1 MSFVKLVR
9 PSELKVLDIP
19 FVETPFF
26 AADRARLL
34 VEQDNH
40 LRSSMQSLFRY
51 GSGDR
56 RNLAETVHRAVRDG
70 ELMLVCSEWN
80 KPFSPMVT
88 WRPDN
93 SLPAGGQWR
102 IEGSWLN
109 VPSEI
114 ECAVAEL
121 NNCGITCE
129 QLRQSESWG
138 VGSLEVNMFSMNY
151 RQRQRRERAAQGSVD
166 DHRLSLPLGASALV
180 APVLMSAASAT
191 EDAKA
196 DSSQAPAPKIHLE
209 VGLFTDGTMNNAA
222 NTRAFVEQL
231 EQECLIPYE
240 NNTIGREECERRM
253 GLMLG
258 DSYANAASN
267 VAKLWDLYVEDEKEE
282 EGTSTYR
289 RKIYAPGAGTKTGED
304 DVMYSAATGMGEAGV
319 IAQVDYA
326 FSQLAL
332 RVKEVLQN
340 LPADRLD
347 KPIDKLTLDLFGFSR
362 GAAAG
367 RHTAHEINQGEN
379 GLLAQM
385 LADSGILW
393 PKTVEIRFVGL
404 FDSVAAIVN
413 LAAGDALAHNNRNHP
428 VELYLDPGKVG
439 QAVHL
444 TAAHEHRRNFALN
457 SLRSRDGSLPA
468 NFREISLPG
477 VHSDIG
483 GGYGDSQRED
493 VLLSLRLQVPRDRLS
508 RPDQTLQWD
517 NLEAKRQQ
525 IEAAGWIGPY
535 NLPVRQSEQLQAWPK
550 DQGPEGPARLDI
562 VTLRHEH
569 PAQDGRVELVLRMLR
584 QVRGEYSRVPL
595 RLMHRLAVEQ
605 EVPLREVDPTDET
618 VLIQGELEPI
628 LQQIL
633 EQVVQGN
640 DAPSLTTEHEN
651 LLLQRYIHYSAHYNA
666 IETMVAGL
674 PAKLQGFHPNAP
686 APSGERL
693 VYPQTEGD

>member
-1 MSFVKLVR
+1 MSFMKLVR
-9 PSELKVLDIP
+9 PSELKALDIP

-40 LRSSMQSLFRY
+40 LRSSMQSLFRH
-51 GSGDR
+51 GPGDR
-56 RNLAETVHRAVRDG
+56 RNLAETVYRAVRDG

-88 WRPDN
+88 WRPDD

-102 IEGSWLN
+102 VDGSWLN
-109 VPSEI
+109 VLPEI

-121 NNCGITCE
+121 NQCGITCE

-151 RQRQRRERAAQGSVD
+151 RQSQRRERAAQGSVD

-222 NTRAFVEQL
+222 NTQAFVEQL

-240 NNTIGREECERRM
+240 NNTISREECERRM

-267 VAKLWDLYVEDEKEE
+267 VAKLWDLYDEGRSES
-282 EGTSTYR
+282 GNTITQRFS
-289 RKIYAPGAGTKTGED
+289 IYAPGAGTKTGED
-304 DVMYSAATGMGEAGV
+304 DVLYSAATGMGEAGIV
-319 IAQVDYA
+319 PQVTFA
-326 FSQLAL
+326 FSRLSERA
-332 RVKEVLQN
+332 RVSSQGKSIN
-340 LPADRLD
+340 R
-347 KPIDKLTLDLFGFSR
+347 LTLDLFGFSR
-362 GAAAG
+362 GAAAA
-367 RHTAHEINQGEN
+367 RHAAYEINRGES
-379 GLLAQM
+379 GLLAEI
-385 LADSGILW
+385 LAQNHIPW
-393 PKTVEIRFVGL
+393 PETVEIRFVGL

-413 LAAGDALAHNNRNHP
+413 LAAGDVLAHNNRNHP
-428 VELYLDPGKVG
+428 VKLYLDPGKVG

-457 SLRSRDGSLPA
+457 SLRNRDGSLPA

-493 VLLSLRLQVPRDRLS
+493 VLLSLRLQVPRDRL
-508 RPDQTLQWD
+508 RWPEKTLQWD
-517 NLEAKRQQ
+517 NLEARRQQ

-618 VLIQGELEPI
+618 VSIQGELEPI

-633 EQVVQGN
+633 EQVAQGN

-666 IETMVAGL
+666 IETVVAGL
-674 PAKLQGFHPNAP
+674 PAKLQGVHPNAP
-686 APSGERL
+686 APSGERQ

>member
-1 MSFVKLVR
+1 
-9 PSELKVLDIP
+9 
-19 FVETPFF
+19 
-26 AADRARLL
+26 L

-40 LRSSMQSLFRY
+40 LRSSMLSLFRH
-51 GSGDR
+51 GPGDW

-102 IEGSWLN
+102 LDRSWLN

-151 RQRQRRERAAQGSVD
+151 RQSQRRERAAQGSVD
-166 DHRLSLPLGASALV
+166 DRRLSLPLEASALV

-222 NTRAFVEQL
+222 NTQAFVEQL

-240 NNTIGREECERRM
+240 NNAISRAECEQRM

-289 RKIYAPGAGTKTGED
+289 FSVYAPGAGTKTGED
-304 DVMYSAATGMGEAGV
+304 DVLYSAATGLGEAGV
-319 IAQVDYA
+319 MAQVDYA

-332 RVKEVLQN
+332 SVKEVLQD
-340 LPADRLD
+340 LPADLLD

-362 GAAAG
+362 GAAAA
-367 RHTAHEINQGEN
+367 RHVAHEINQGEI
-379 GLLAQM
+379 GLLAQT

-413 LAAGDALAHNNRNHP
+413 LAAGDVLAHNNRNHP
-428 VELYLDPGKVG
+428 VKLYLDPGKVG

-457 SLRSRDGSLPA
+457 SLRSRDGSMPA
-468 NFREISLPG
+468 NFREIALPG

-493 VLLSLRLQVPRDRLS
+493 VLVSLRLQVTRDRLS

-517 NLEAKRQQ
+517 NLEARRQQ
-525 IEAAGWIGPY
+525 MEAAGWIGPY

-569 PAQDGRVELVLRMLR
+569 PAPDGRVELVLRMLR
-584 QVRGEYSRVPL
+584 QVRGEYSQVAV
-595 RLMHRLAVEQ
+595 RLMHRLATDSG
-605 EVPLREVDPTDET
+605 VPLQDIDTKKTDNTLPEE
-618 VLIQGELEPI
+618 LIPI

-633 EQVVQGN
+633 EQVEQGS
-640 DAPSLTTEHEN
+640 DAPSLATEYEH

-666 IETMVAGL
+666 IETLVAGL
-674 PAKLQGFHPNAP
+674 PAKFQGFYPNAP
-686 APSGERL
+686 AGERQ

>member
-1 MSFVKLVR
+1 MSFMKLVR
-9 PSELKVLDIP
+9 PSELKALDIP
-19 FVETPFF
+19 FVEIPFF

-40 LRSSMQSLFRY
+40 LRSSMQSLFRH
-51 GSGDR
+51 GPGDR
-56 RNLAETVHRAVRDG
+56 RNLAETVYRAVRDG
-70 ELMLVCSEWN
+70 ELILVCSEWN

-88 WRPDN
+88 WRPDD

-102 IEGSWLN
+102 VDGSWLN
-109 VPSEI
+109 VLPEI

-121 NNCGITCE
+121 NQCGITCE

-151 RQRQRRERAAQGSVD
+151 RQSQRLERAAQGSVD

-222 NTRAFVEQL
+222 NTQAFVEQL

-240 NNTIGREECERRM
+240 NNAISRAECEQRM

-289 RKIYAPGAGTKTGED
+289 FSVYAPGAGTKTGED
-304 DVMYSAATGMGEAGV
+304 DVLYSAATGLGEAGV
-319 IAQVDYA
+319 MAQVDYA

-332 RVKEVLQN
+332 SVKEVLQD
-340 LPADRLD
+340 LPADLLD

-362 GAAAG
+362 GAAAA
-367 RHTAHEINQGEN
+367 RHVAHEINQGEI
-379 GLLAQM
+379 GLLAQT

-413 LAAGDALAHNNRNHP
+413 LAAGDVLAHNNRNHP
-428 VELYLDPGKVG
+428 VKLYLDPGKVG

-457 SLRSRDGSLPA
+457 SLRSRDGSMPA
-468 NFREISLPG
+468 NFREIALPG

-493 VLLSLRLQVPRDRLS
+493 VLVSLRLQVTRDRLS

-517 NLEAKRQQ
+517 NLEARRQQ
-525 IEAAGWIGPY
+525 MEAAGWIGPY

-569 PAQDGRVELVLRMLR
+569 PAPDGRVELVLRMLR
-584 QVRGEYSRVPL
+584 QVRGEYSQVAL
-595 RLMHRLAVEQ
+595 RLMHRLATDSG
-605 EVPLREVDPTDET
+605 VPLQDIDTKKTDNTLPEE
-618 VLIQGELEPI
+618 LIPI

-633 EQVVQGN
+633 EQVEQGS
-640 DAPSLTTEHEN
+640 DAPSLATEYEH

-666 IETMVAGL
+666 IETLVAGL
-674 PAKLQGFHPNAP
+674 PAKFQGFYPNAP
-686 APSGERL
+686 AGERQ

>member
-1 MSFVKLVR
+1 MSFMKLVR
-9 PSELKVLDIP
+9 PSELRACDLP
-19 FVETPFF
+19 LVETPFF
-26 AADRARLL
+26 AADKARRL
-34 VEQDNH
+34 VKENNH
-40 LRSSMQSLFRY
+40 VRSNMHSLFRHHY
-51 GSGDR
+51 RDR
-56 RNLAETVHRAVRDG
+56 GNIAETVHRAVKDG
-70 ELMLVCSEWN
+70 ELMLVCEGWDG
-80 KPFSPMVT
+80 PFSPLVT
-88 WRPDN
+88 WRPDD
-93 SLPAGGQWR
+93 SLPAGGRWR
-102 IEGSWLN
+102 LDDHWIYT
-109 VPSEI
+109 PSEI
-114 ECAVAEL
+114 KSAVAQL
-121 NNCGITCE
+121 NECGVTPD
-129 QLRQSESWG
+129 QLRQSDPWG
-138 VGSLEVNMFSMNY
+138 VGALEVNMFSMHY
-151 RQRQRRERAAQGSVD
+151 RQCQRQEQAAQGSED
-166 DHRLSLPLGASALV
+166 DHRLSLPVGASALV
-180 APVLMSAASAT
+180 APVLMSASAA
-191 EDAKA
+191 EGAKA
-196 DSSQAPAPKIHLE
+196 DSSREPSSEIHLE

-222 NTRAFVEQL
+222 NTHAFGEQL

-240 NNTIGREECERRM
+240 GNTISREECERRM

-258 DSYANAASN
+258 DSYANAPSN
-267 VAKLWDLYVEDEKEE
+267 VAKLWDLYDEGRIES
-282 EGTSTYR
+282 GNTITHRFS
-289 RKIYAPGAGTKTGED
+289 IYAPGAGTKTSED
-304 DVMYSAATGMGEAGV
+304 DVLYSAATGMGEAGIV
-319 IAQVDYA
+319 PQVTLA
-326 FSQLAL
+326 FS
-332 RVKEVLQN
+332 
-340 LPADRLD
+340 RLSERAKVSSQG
-347 KPIDKLTLDLFGFSR
+347 KPINRLTLDLFGFSR
-362 GAAAG
+362 GAAAA
-367 RHTAHEINQGEN
+367 RHAAHEINQGES
-379 GLLAQM
+379 GLLAEI
-385 LADSGILW
+385 LAQNHIPW
-393 PKTVEIRFVGL
+393 PETVEIRFVGL

-413 LAAGDALAHNNRNHP
+413 PAAGDLSAHNNRNHP
-428 VELYLDPGKVG
+428 VKLYLNSDKVRH
-439 QAVHL
+439 AVHL

-457 SLRSRDGSLPA
+457 SLQSRDGSLPA

>member
-1 MSFVKLVR
+1 
-9 PSELKVLDIP
+9 
-19 FVETPFF
+19 
-26 AADRARLL
+26 
-34 VEQDNH
+34 
-40 LRSSMQSLFRY
+40 
-51 GSGDR
+51 
-56 RNLAETVHRAVRDG
+56 
-70 ELMLVCSEWN
+70 
-80 KPFSPMVT
+80 
-88 WRPDN
+88 
-93 SLPAGGQWR
+93 
-102 IEGSWLN
+102 
-109 VPSEI
+109 
-114 ECAVAEL
+114 
-121 NNCGITCE
+121 
-129 QLRQSESWG
+129 
-138 VGSLEVNMFSMNY
+138 MNY
-151 RQRQRRERAAQGSVD
+151 RQSQRRERAAQGSVD
-166 DHRLSLPLGASALV
+166 DRRLSLPLGASALV

-240 NNTIGREECERRM
+240 NSTIGREECERRM

-267 VAKLWDLYVEDEKEE
+267 VAKLWDLYDEGRSES
-282 EGTSTYR
+282 GNTITQRFS
-289 RKIYAPGAGTKTGED
+289 IYAPGAGTKTGED
-304 DVMYSAATGMGEAGV
+304 DVLYSAATGMGEAGIV
-319 IAQVDYA
+319 PQVTFA
-326 FSQLAL
+326 FSRLSERA
-332 RVKEVLQN
+332 RVSSQGKSIN
-340 LPADRLD
+340 R
-347 KPIDKLTLDLFGFSR
+347 LTLDLFGFSR
-362 GAAAG
+362 GAAAA
-367 RHTAHEINQGEN
+367 RHAAYEINRGES
-379 GLLAQM
+379 GLLAEI
-385 LADSGILW
+385 LAQNHIPW
-393 PKTVEIRFVGL
+393 PETVEIRFVGL

-413 LAAGDALAHNNRNHP
+413 LAAGDVLAHNNRNHP
-428 VELYLDPGKVG
+428 VKLYLDPGKVG

-457 SLRSRDGSLPA
+457 SLRNRDGSLPA

-493 VLLSLRLQVPRDRLS
+493 VLLSLRLQVPRDRL
-508 RPDQTLQWD
+508 RWPEKTLQWD
-517 NLEAKRQQ
+517 NLEARRQQ

-618 VLIQGELEPI
+618 VSIQGELEPI

-633 EQVVQGN
+633 EQVAQGN

-666 IETMVAGL
+666 IETVVAGL
-674 PAKLQGFHPNAP
+674 PAKLQGVHPNAP
-686 APSGERL
+686 APSGERQ

>member
-1 MSFVKLVR
+1 MSFMKLVR
-9 PSELKVLDIP
+9 PSELKALDIP

-40 LRSSMQSLFRY
+40 LRSSMQSLFRH
-51 GSGDR
+51 GPGDR
-56 RNLAETVHRAVRDG
+56 RNLAETVYRAVRDG

-88 WRPDN
+88 WRPDD

-102 IEGSWLN
+102 VDGSWLN
-109 VPSEI
+109 VLPEI

-121 NNCGITCE
+121 NQCGITCE

-151 RQRQRRERAAQGSVD
+151 RQSQRRERAAQGSVD

-180 APVLMSAASAT
+180 APVLMPAASAT

-196 DSSQAPAPKIHLE
+196 DVLQAPAPRVHLE

-222 NTRAFVEQL
+222 NTQAFVEQL

-240 NNTIGREECERRM
+240 NNTISREECERRM

-267 VAKLWDLYVEDEKEE
+267 VAKLWDLYDEGRSES
-282 EGTSTYR
+282 GNTITQRFS
-289 RKIYAPGAGTKTGED
+289 IYAPGAGTKTGED
-304 DVMYSAATGMGEAGV
+304 DVLYSAATGMGEAGIV
-319 IAQVDYA
+319 PQVTFA
-326 FSQLAL
+326 FSRLSERA
-332 RVKEVLQN
+332 RVSSQGKSIN
-340 LPADRLD
+340 R
-347 KPIDKLTLDLFGFSR
+347 LTLDLFGFSR
-362 GAAAG
+362 GAAAA
-367 RHTAHEINQGEN
+367 RHAAYEINRGES
-379 GLLAQM
+379 GLLAEI
-385 LADSGILW
+385 LAQNHIPW
-393 PKTVEIRFVGL
+393 PETVEIRFVGL

-413 LAAGDALAHNNRNHP
+413 LAAGDVLAHNNRNHP
-428 VELYLDPGKVG
+428 VKLYLDPGKVG

-457 SLRSRDGSLPA
+457 SLRNRDGSLPA
-468 NFREISLPG
+468 NFREIALPG

-493 VLLSLRLQVPRDRLS
+493 VLLSLRLQVPRDRLN

-517 NLEAKRQQ
+517 NLEARRQQ

-535 NLPVRQSEQLQAWPK
+535 NLPVRQSEKLQAWPK

-584 QVRGEYSRVPL
+584 QVRGEYSRVAL
-595 RLMHRLAVEQ
+595 RLMHRLASDSGA
-605 EVPLREVDPTDET
+605 PLKDIDTRKADNTLPE
-618 VLIQGELEPI
+618 ELKSI

-640 DAPSLTTEHEN
+640 DTPSLTAEHES

-666 IETMVAGL
+666 IETIVAGL
-674 PAKLQGFHPNAP
+674 PAKLQGVHPNAP

-693 VYPQTEGD
+693 VYPQVEDD

>member
-1 MSFVKLVR
+1 MSFMKLVR
-9 PSELKVLDIP
+9 PSELKALDIP
-19 FVETPFF
+19 FVEIPFF

-40 LRSSMQSLFRY
+40 LRSSMQSLFRH
-51 GSGDR
+51 GPGDR
-56 RNLAETVHRAVRDG
+56 RNLAETVYRAVRDG
-70 ELMLVCSEWN
+70 ELILVCSEWN

-88 WRPDN
+88 WRPDD

-102 IEGSWLN
+102 VDGSWLN
-109 VPSEI
+109 VLPEI

-121 NNCGITCE
+121 NQCGITCE

-151 RQRQRRERAAQGSVD
+151 RQSQRRERAAQGSVD

-222 NTRAFVEQL
+222 NTQAFVEQL

-240 NNTIGREECERRM
+240 NNAISRAECEQRM

-289 RKIYAPGAGTKTGED
+289 FSVYAPGAGTKTGED
-304 DVMYSAATGMGEAGV
+304 DVLYSAATGLGEAGV
-319 IAQVDYA
+319 MAQVDYA

-332 RVKEVLQN
+332 SVKEVLQD
-340 LPADRLD
+340 LPADLLD

-362 GAAAG
+362 GAAAA
-367 RHTAHEINQGEN
+367 RHVAHEISQGEI
-379 GLLAQM
+379 GLLAQT

-413 LAAGDALAHNNRNHP
+413 LAAGDVLAHNNRNHP
-428 VELYLDPGKVG
+428 VKLYLDPGKVG

-457 SLRSRDGSLPA
+457 SLRSRDGSMPA
-468 NFREISLPG
+468 NFREIALPG

-493 VLLSLRLQVPRDRLS
+493 VLVSLRLQVTRDRLS

-517 NLEAKRQQ
+517 NLEARRQQ
-525 IEAAGWIGPY
+525 MEAAGWIGPY

-569 PAQDGRVELVLRMLR
+569 PAPDGRVELVLRMLR
-584 QVRGEYSRVPL
+584 QVRGEYSQVAL
-595 RLMHRLAVEQ
+595 RLMHRLATDSG
-605 EVPLREVDPTDET
+605 VPLQDIDTKKTDNTLPEE
-618 VLIQGELEPI
+618 LIPI

-633 EQVVQGN
+633 EQVEQGS
-640 DAPSLTTEHEN
+640 DAPSLATEYEH

-666 IETMVAGL
+666 IETLVAGL
-674 PAKLQGFHPNAP
+674 PAKFQGFYPNAP
-686 APSGERL
+686 AGERQ